1 MDIKFNTKPN
11 NRIPFEFLSVGTCCL
26 YCGELYLKV
35 SPRIPGEESKYDAVR
50 LRDGTLT
57 YFRDPDDEVRPVY
70 TEVLVSDASAYSVM
84 GALTIY

>member
-11 NRIPFEFLSVGTCCL
+11 DRMPC
-26 YCGELYLKV
+26 
-35 SPRIPGEESKYDAVR
+35 IPGEESKYNAVR

-70 TEVLVSDASAYSVM
+70 TEVLVSEY
-84 GALTIY
+84 